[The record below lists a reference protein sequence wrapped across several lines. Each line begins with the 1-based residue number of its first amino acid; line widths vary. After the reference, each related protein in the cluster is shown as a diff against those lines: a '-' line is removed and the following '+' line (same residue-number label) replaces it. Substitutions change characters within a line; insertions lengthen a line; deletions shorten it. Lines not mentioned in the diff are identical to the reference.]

1 MTGHG
6 KGTPK
11 TTVYLGKAYCESE
24 LTGQDSFVVS
34 FFKAQQQVFLQGYSD
49 REKLYRFLN
58 IGFKL
63 YRLKY

>member
-24 LTGQDSFVVS
+24 LTADAV
-34 FFKAQQQVFLQGYSD
+34 
-49 REKLYRFLN
+49 LYVIF
-58 IGFKL
+58 
-63 YRLKY
+63 